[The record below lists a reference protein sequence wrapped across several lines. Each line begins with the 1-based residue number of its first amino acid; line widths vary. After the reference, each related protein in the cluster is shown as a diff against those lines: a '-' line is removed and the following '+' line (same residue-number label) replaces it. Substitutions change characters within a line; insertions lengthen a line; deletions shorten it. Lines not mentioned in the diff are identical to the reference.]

1 MFQRVIPEGPRR
13 GVQILDPSGNLEV
26 GSIRMPLIGPQR
38 LHVFDGPPFER
49 ALMGVDYRAG
59 ARLSDVTV
67 HALNA
72 FHGFRTPRIEETF
85 MVEDTVIRMGWNG
98 LADGNDYLQHLPDT
112 LALTVTTGASP
123 HAGAAVHAFR
133 DEGRD
138 DYWDEYAPHPTWS
151 GTADSTG
158 TVRIPVSVLEP
169 NPLPGLASIPST
181 AIIRVISEEGAWGYG
196 YLPLYYLNQAWLEG
210 EREVAAVTVWV
221 PTR

>member
-1 MFQRVIPEGPRR
+1 M
-13 GVQILDPSGNLEV
+13 
-26 GSIRMPLIGPQR
+26 
-38 LHVFDGPPFER
+38 
-49 ALMGVDYRAG
+49 
-59 ARLSDVTV
+59 
-67 HALNA
+67 
-72 FHGFRTPRIEETF
+72 
-85 MVEDTVIRMGWNG
+85 
-98 LADGNDYLQHLPDT
+98 
-112 LALTVTTGASP
+112 TTGASP